1 MSGTHKRTPA
11 GSDER
16 GGELSRRRVLTG
28 AGAAVAGGVAL
39 AGMVPAGEAAAG
51 DPSGVATGPNG
62 STTAEFRGRIAQTGT
77 TGESFHSYGYLYS
90 ATGATAADLF
100 AGTPYT
106 VGSALL
112 TVDATG
118 DLVARVFDQA
128 VHALDIAGTLTVY
141 QRSTPG
147 ADFND
152 PASFAVGTPVATF
165 NVTIQDVLTV
175 FAPGKGLP
183 TITGDMKQTAA
194 GKLAGRLAG
203 QRFGTRN
210 QRLRMLATGLGTLV
224 DPTTFNSIHEVAGN
238 WTAE

>member
-1 MSGTHKRTPA
+1 MSGTHKRTPV
-11 GSDER
+11 GPDER
-16 GGELSRRRVLTG
+16 GGELSRRGVLTG
-28 AGAAVAGGVAL
+28 AGAVVAGGVAL
-39 AGMVPAGEAAAG
+39 AGMGPAAAAAS
-51 DPSGVATGPNG
+51 DPGGVATGPNG
-62 STTAEFRGRIAQTGT
+62 ATTAEFRGRIAQTGPS
-77 TGESFHSYGYLYS
+77 GESFHSYGYLYS
-90 ATGATAADLF
+90 ATGATASDLF

-152 PASFAVGTPVATF
+152 PSSFAVGTPVATF
-165 NVTIQDVLTV
+165 AVTIQDVLTV

-183 TITGDMKQTAA
+183 TITGDMRQTSA
-194 GKLAGRLAG
+194 GRLAGSLAG